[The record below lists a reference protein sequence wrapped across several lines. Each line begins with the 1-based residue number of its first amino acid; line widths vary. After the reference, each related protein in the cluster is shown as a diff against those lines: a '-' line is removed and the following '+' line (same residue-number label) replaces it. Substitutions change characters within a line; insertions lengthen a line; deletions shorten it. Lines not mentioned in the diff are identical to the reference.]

1 MRCINQLFAY
11 LLILLTPDLYSY
23 QTCKKSSKAKSKS
36 SVFKSKSQSSIKE
49 QVQVQVGR
57 ALT

>member
-36 SVFKSKSQSSIKE
+36 QSSIKE
-49 QVQVQVGR
+49 QVQVGR